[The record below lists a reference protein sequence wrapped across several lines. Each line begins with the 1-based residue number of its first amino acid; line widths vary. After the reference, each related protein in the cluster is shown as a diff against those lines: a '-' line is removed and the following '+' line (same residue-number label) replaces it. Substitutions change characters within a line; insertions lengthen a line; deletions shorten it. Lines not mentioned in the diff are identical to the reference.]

1 MKNQP
6 DAPEQ
11 GQNKTFLYLML
22 GFTAFFILCFVA
34 IVLFVHGVVSKANGG
49 GQTALFSGSGDS
61 IDLIEIAGPITDSDD
76 VVKRIRC
83 FKKNGEKALIIRL
96 NSPGGAVAPSQEIYS
111 EILSARADKKIVVAS
126 MSSLAASGAYYIA
139 SACDKIVAD
148 PGTLTGSIGVIAEF
162 PEASGLFKKV
172 GVDFQT
178 IKSGKLK
185 DTGSFSRPMNEE
197 DRAYLQDMIDDVF
210 HQFLAAVIDG
220 RRDAF
225 KNKLALILKV
235 KPDSIKD
242 EQIKN
247 YILPYA
253 DGRAVTGKKAYELGM
268 VDQLGNYD
276 DAVQL
281 TATLAGIKDEPN
293 VHEDKSGKFDQLL
306 ESVLPFSLFSQ
317 LRQYENSSFQL
328 EYKAF

>member
-6 DAPEQ
+6 NAPEQ

-34 IVLFVHGVVSKANGG
+34 IVLFIHGVVSKANGG

-76 VVKRIRC
+76 VVKRIRR

-148 PGTLTGSIGVIAEF
+148 PGTLTGSVET
-162 PEASGLFKKV
+162 L
-172 GVDFQT
+172 
-178 IKSGKLK
+178 
-185 DTGSFSRPMNEE
+185 
-197 DRAYLQDMIDDVF
+197 
-210 HQFLAAVIDG
+210 
-220 RRDAF
+220 
-225 KNKLALILKV
+225 LALWTEIGESVARAGVRRLV
-235 KPDSIKD
+235 IVNSHGGQPQLVDMVCRR
-242 EQIKN
+242 
-247 YILPYA
+247 LR
-253 DGRAVTGKKAYELGM
+253 GRARMFAVACMWSRLGIP
-268 VDQLGNYD
+268 DGL
-276 DAVQL
+276 
-281 TATLAGIKDEPN
+281 ATLGLGLI
-293 VHEDKSGKFDQLL
+293 G
-306 ESVLPFSLFSQ
+306 
-317 LRQYENSSFQL
+317 
-328 EYKAF
+328 

>member
-1 MKNQP
+1 
-6 DAPEQ
+6 
-11 GQNKTFLYLML
+11 
-22 GFTAFFILCFVA
+22 
-34 IVLFVHGVVSKANGG
+34 
-49 GQTALFSGSGDS
+49 
-61 IDLIEIAGPITDSDD
+61 
-76 VVKRIRC
+76 
-83 FKKNGEKALIIRL
+83 
-96 NSPGGAVAPSQEIYS
+96 
-111 EILSARADKKIVVAS
+111 
-126 MSSLAASGAYYIA
+126 
-139 SACDKIVAD
+139 VAD

>member
-1 MKNQP
+1 
-6 DAPEQ
+6 
-11 GQNKTFLYLML
+11 ML
-22 GFTAFFILCFVA
+22 GFSAFFILCFVA

-76 VVKRIRC
+76 VVKRIRR
-83 FKKNGEKALIIRL
+83 FKKSGEKALIIRL

>member
-22 GFTAFFILCFVA
+22 GFSAFFILCFVA

-76 VVKRIRC
+76 VVKRIRR

>member
-22 GFTAFFILCFVA
+22 GFSAFFILCFVA

>member
-22 GFTAFFILCFVA
+22 GFSAFFILCFVA

-76 VVKRIRC
+76 VVKRIRR
-83 FKKNGEKALIIRL
+83 FKKSGEKALIIRL

-281 TATLAGIKDEPN
+281 TATLAGIKGEPN